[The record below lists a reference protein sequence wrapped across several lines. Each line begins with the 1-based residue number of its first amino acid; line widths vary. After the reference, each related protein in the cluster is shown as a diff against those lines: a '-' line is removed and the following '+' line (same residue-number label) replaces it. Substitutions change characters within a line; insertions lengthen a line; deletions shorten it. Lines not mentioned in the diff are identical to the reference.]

1 MTMHGRTPEQVA
13 EALRLAEEGLRL
25 VAESVRDHAIC
36 LLDRRG
42 FVTTWNRGAE
52 RMTGYT
58 ADEIVGQHFS
68 RFYREEDIRQDKC
81 DRDLALSL
89 RDGRLEDEG
98 WRLRKDGSTFRANVV
113 IAAVRDGEGGH
124 AGYATVTHDLTAER
138 RADQER
144 TRLAQA
150 QEANRL
156 KDEFLATISHELR
169 TPLNAI
175 LGWASLLKRR
185 AIDHAVLQ
193 GLDTIRRNAQS
204 QAKLVE
210 DILDV
215 SRIVTGKLRLDVK
228 PANLS
233 TIVGEAID
241 VVRPAADAKR
251 VAIVVE
257 RFDEPAL
264 LVGDATRLQQVV
276 WNLLSNAV
284 KFTDSGGHVFVQLD
298 QVGSHFHLHVRDTGK
313 GIATDF
319 LPLVFERFRQGDSST
334 TRAVG
339 GLGLGL
345 SIAKHI
351 VELHGGRVSAESA
364 GPGTGAAF
372 HVWLPSTAVMALPS
386 DAADSGQPE
395 ALRVET
401 RLDGVRVLIVDD
413 EADVRELM
421 TILLRERGAQ
431 VVAVGCAEE
440 GRAALDVARPH
451 VIVSD
456 IGLPGE
462 DGYAFIRSV
471 RLRTRERGAATPAVA
486 VTAYA
491 QLADR
496 LRALD
501 AGYHNHVSKPVDPE
515 ELVRVVRNLADFG
528 HSSDRLKATRR
539 GVERAATG
547 PHAKSSGSRRPN

>member
-1 MTMHGRTPEQVA
+1 MRGHTPEQAA

-36 LLDRRG
+36 LLDPRG
-42 FVTTWNRGAE
+42 LVTTWNRGAE
-52 RMTGYT
+52 RMTGY
-58 ADEIVGQHFS
+58 AAHEIVGQHFS
-68 RFYREEDIRQDKC
+68 LLYREEDVRQDNC
-81 DRDLALSL
+81 DRDLASVL
-89 RDGRLEDEG
+89 RDGRVEDEG
-98 WRLRKDGSTFRANVV
+98 WRQRKDGSTFRANVI
-113 IAAVRDGEGGH
+113 IAAVCDGEGGH
-124 AGYATVTHDLTAER
+124 AGYVAVTHDLTAER

-150 QEANRL
+150 QEANRV

-175 LGWASLLKRR
+175 LGWASLLTRR
-185 AIDHAVLQ
+185 ASDPAVLQ
-193 GLDTIRRNAQS
+193 GLDTIRRNARA

-233 TIVGEAID
+233 TIVGDAIE

-251 VAIVVE
+251 VSIVVE
-257 RFDEPAL
+257 RLDEPAL

-298 QVGSHFHLHVRDTGK
+298 QAGSNFHLKVRDTGK
-313 GIATDF
+313 GIEADF

-334 TRAVG
+334 TRTVG

-351 VELHGGRVSAESA
+351 VEHHGGRVSAESA
-364 GPGTGAAF
+364 GPGLGAAF
-372 HVWLPSTAVMALPS
+372 HVWLPSGAATASPS
-386 DAADSGQPE
+386 DSVDSRRPAAPC
-395 ALRVET
+395 VET
-401 RLDGVRVLIVDD
+401 RLDGVRVLVVDD
-413 EADVRELM
+413 EADVREFM

-431 VVAVGCAEE
+431 VVAVGCAAE

-471 RLRTRERGAATPAVA
+471 RRRPRDRGAATPAVA

-528 HSSDRLKATRR
+528 RSSDRVKVTRR
-539 GVERAATG
+539 AVERGASG
-547 PHAKSSGSRRPN
+547 PPAKSGGTRRPS